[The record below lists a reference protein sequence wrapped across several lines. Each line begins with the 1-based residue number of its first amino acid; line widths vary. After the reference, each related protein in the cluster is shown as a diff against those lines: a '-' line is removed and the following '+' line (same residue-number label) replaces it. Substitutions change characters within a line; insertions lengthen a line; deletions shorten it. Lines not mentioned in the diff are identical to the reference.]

1 MNRDPE
7 KEEKDRF
14 LETLLDEHPG
24 ISPRLLAGVIRL
36 PRAPFFRESS
46 PESLF
51 GSKRPTGWGQR
62 VSPSLKET
70 ILILDEAEIRT
81 GEKVAIWQL
90 TDLYFLLLLLE
101 LTTRV
106 VIVEEEPEIRKAIR
120 QSVDELGH
128 AYIPVLSSLPELEN
142 ISGGL
147 SRLILV
153 ADPSVFPE
161 EGRVKGV
168 LKTIFRSWPLKPIPS
183 GGRIEH

>member
-14 LETLLDEHPG
+14 LETLLNEHPG

-36 PRAPFFRESS
+36 PRAPFFRTSS
-46 PESLF
+46 QESLF
-51 GSKRPTGWGQR
+51 GSNRPTGWGKR

-70 ILILDEAEIRT
+70 ILILNEAEIRP

-106 VIVEEEPEIRKAIR
+106 VIVEEEPEIRTAIH

-128 AYIPVLSSLPELEN
+128 AYIPVLSSLAELEN
-142 ISGGL
+142 ISGTL
-147 SRLILV
+147 SCLIRV
-153 ADPSVFPE
+153 AEPSALPE

-168 LKTIFRSWPLKPIPS
+168 LKTIFRSWALKTIPS